1 MTLEAEWLG
10 VLKELKGGHE
20 TFSLDFTCEMSLFYC
35 PFIINLVTLEN
46 PAKGLGMFVKLS
58 LLVCSL

>member
-1 MTLEAEWLG
+1 MVGCSEG
-10 VLKELKGGHE
+10 IKGGHE